1 MLLVSLDRPFL
12 MTPSVFS
19 KVYLLQYL
27 HIEYISLG
35 TSLFD
40 TVEFVFPNINAFKG
54 ATKLLVPIDIVV
66 IDTSKVRQPS
76 S

>member
-1 MLLVSLDRPFL
+1 

-19 KVYLLQYL
+19 KVYVRQYL

-40 TVEFVFPNINAFKG
+40 TAKFF
-54 ATKLLVPIDIVV
+54 
-66 IDTSKVRQPS
+66 S
-76 S
+76 